1 MAKTD
6 IVLQKIISI
15 LFLGLIFF
23 LPLIFWIPNS
33 EVFELPKMLFVYAM
47 TTLIAGFW
55 LARMVVRQ
63 KIIIRRTPLD
73 IPILLFLLSQIASTI
88 YSIDPHISWFGWYG
102 RFNGGLWSTISYT
115 VLYYA
120 MVNNIG
126 LGVKGQGI
134 KESKNKFAFL
144 LAFSLY
150 PLALVASATIVS
162 LYALLQ
168 HFGIDR
174 DFWVQD
180 VVNRVFSTQGQP
192 NWLAG
197 YLTMALPLTWAM
209 AIMKAEGR
217 RLKAEGNTDT
227 NSLNLWP
234 LALSL
239 LLFLALLFTKS
250 RSGLLGF
257 AVADIVFWLTVFVKT
272 RTKDEGRRTKVKQFI
287 FIHLVGII
295 LILTTNNPVRN
306 FLFRVIP
313 RDAPNNASRG
323 NLVTQIATVASLPH
337 NDERIAALEGGIT
350 LTKSEHGG
358 TESGDIRRLVW
369 NGAVQLVKQRPVL
382 GFGPETFGLTYWQVR
397 LKEHNLTS
405 EWNFLYNKAHNEW
418 LNLAANTGLFG
429 LGTHLFLIIWFTVWY
444 LRRFF
449 NHSGHFNHSTFFL
462 AAILAALL
470 GIEVVNFFG
479 FSTVTVGTYQYL
491 FMAVAVAVEK
501 DEGRRTKD
509 EGNTGRILKGVSL
522 KTAYCLLF
530 TILLGTFYLLFQISR
545 LYSADLKYNLGRQFY
560 SAGYVSESLEPLSQ
574 AVNLVPNEPVFRN
587 ELAEILSVTAISA
600 WGTGDEIR
608 AIGIKNNAVEN
619 FKIVS
624 EQSKLNLA
632 FIKTQAQMEFL
643 MREIDQ
649 KLTNE
654 ALILA
659 QKAIYLSPTDPKGY
673 YLLGR
678 MYEELD
684 DKSKAEKFYRRAL
697 ELKPDYGEAIQILN
711 TEY

>member
-1 MAKTD
+1 MRILTVPEETA
-6 IVLQKIISI
+6 VLRTKSSPIEKIDAEVAA
-15 LFLGLIFF
+15 FLK
-23 LPLIFWIPNS
+23 
-33 EVFELPKMLFVYAM
+33 ELGE
-47 TTLIAGFW
+47 TL
-55 LARMVVRQ
+55 
-63 KIIIRRTPLD
+63 
-73 IPILLFLLSQIASTI
+73 
-88 YSIDPHISWFGWYG
+88 
-102 RFNGGLWSTISYT
+102 
-115 VLYYA
+115 
-120 MVNNIG
+120 
-126 LGVKGQGI
+126 KGQKDPAGVGLSAI
-134 KESKNKFAFL
+134 QVGRQIRAFAML
-144 LAFSLY
+144 L
-150 PLALVASATIVS
+150 PE
-162 LYALLQ
+162 Q
-168 HFGIDR
+168 
-174 DFWVQD
+174 
-180 VVNRVFSTQGQP
+180 
-192 NWLAG
+192 
-197 YLTMALPLTWAM
+197 
-209 AIMKAEGR
+209 
-217 RLKAEGNTDT
+217 
-227 NSLNLWP
+227 
-234 LALSL
+234 
-239 LLFLALLFTKS
+239 
-250 RSGLLGF
+250 
-257 AVADIVFWLTVFVKT
+257 
-272 RTKDEGRRTKVKQFI
+272 RTKAEGRRTKVKQFI

-545 LYSADLKYNLGRQFY
+545 LLRLLFKGVVFFREC
-560 SAGYVSESLEPLSQ
+560 VSQ
-574 AVNLVPNEPVFRN
+574 
-587 ELAEILSVTAISA
+587 
-600 WGTGDEIR
+600 
-608 AIGIKNNAVEN
+608 
-619 FKIVS
+619 
-624 EQSKLNLA
+624 
-632 FIKTQAQMEFL
+632 
-643 MREIDQ
+643 
-649 KLTNE
+649 
-654 ALILA
+654 
-659 QKAIYLSPTDPKGY
+659 
-673 YLLGR
+673 
-678 MYEELD
+678 
-684 DKSKAEKFYRRAL
+684 
-697 ELKPDYGEAIQILN
+697 
-711 TEY
+711 